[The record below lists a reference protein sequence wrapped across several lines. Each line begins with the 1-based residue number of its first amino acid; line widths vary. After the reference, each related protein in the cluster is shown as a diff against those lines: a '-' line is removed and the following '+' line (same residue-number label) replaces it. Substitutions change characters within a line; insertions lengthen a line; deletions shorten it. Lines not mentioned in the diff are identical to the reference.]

1 LLALGRFTLREFA
14 FVIETMLDA
23 DKCGFFHCDC
33 DVSSTASESEAS
45 WKWGLGLLFAII
57 AATTEAIGLVLQKL
71 GQNQA
76 KGEPEFLGLKY
87 TNCTW
92 VTGFLIM
99 VLLPLPANM
108 AAIALAPQSIVEP
121 FSALTVVLCQVSAP
135 CMLHERLSRTDIVAT
150 ALIVVGCVVSAL
162 VGDHCDTEYTTSEL
176 KALFQNPAA
185 YIVFAVL
192 MTVLVI
198 SFFLLFCWL
207 PRVESYTEGQRT
219 MGAAVLRTVIAG
231 TLCGQQSVLFKILGE
246 TFEQT
251 FDGNN
256 EGWKDWLVYAAGIS
270 GTLIAIFQ
278 IAQLNL
284 ALQLVDGVKAL
295 PMYEAVLIINT
306 TVYGLVFYQEY
317 DRMTDAA
324 IITSVSAWLVIIF
337 GVLLLA
343 LQDGTDVTPNTPEGD
358 VRLGKMSIQAD
369 DDDHIP
375 LIKEDERTT
384 NANFI

>member
-1 LLALGRFTLREFA
+1 
-14 FVIETMLDA
+14 
-23 DKCGFFHCDC
+23 
-33 DVSSTASESEAS
+33 
-45 WKWGLGLLFAII
+45 
-57 AATTEAIGLVLQKL
+57 
-71 GQNQA
+71 
-76 KGEPEFLGLKY
+76 
-87 TNCTW
+87 
-92 VTGFLIM
+92 
-99 VLLPLPANM
+99 
-108 AAIALAPQSIVEP
+108 
-121 FSALTVVLCQVSAP
+121 
-135 CMLHERLSRTDIVAT
+135 
-150 ALIVVGCVVSAL
+150 
-162 VGDHCDTEYTTSEL
+162 
-176 KALFQNPAA
+176 
-185 YIVFAVL
+185 

-270 GTLIAIFQ
+270 GTSIAIFQ